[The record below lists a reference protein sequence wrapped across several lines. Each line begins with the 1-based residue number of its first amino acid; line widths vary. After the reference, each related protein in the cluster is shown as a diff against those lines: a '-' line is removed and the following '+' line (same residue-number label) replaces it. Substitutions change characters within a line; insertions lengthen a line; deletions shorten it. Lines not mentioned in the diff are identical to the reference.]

1 MLEEEV
7 AGMQFVESYK
17 GYAIYKRSKT
27 FLVMII
33 YDFVQKQ
40 FTSVEECKAY
50 INLYAKMP

>member
-1 MLEEEV
+1 
-7 AGMQFVESYK
+7 MQFVESYK